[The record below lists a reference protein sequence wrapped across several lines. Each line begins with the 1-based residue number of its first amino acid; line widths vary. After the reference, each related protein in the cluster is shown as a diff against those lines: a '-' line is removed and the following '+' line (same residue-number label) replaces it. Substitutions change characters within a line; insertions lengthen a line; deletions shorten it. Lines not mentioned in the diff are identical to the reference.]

1 MKMKNLK
8 SLSESKKIKYG
19 TLGALLIVIVIAVVI
34 MVNSIVTVL
43 TDTFNWRVDMT
54 EEQLY
59 TVSDELIEL
68 LDTVSQK
75 SEIDI
80 IFCSDKDKIES
91 NFFDP
96 ASNSGSALAYVHST
110 ALQIEDRLDNVHVLY
125 KDVINDHDFMKQF
138 SANTQATES
147 SVIIARRDPKGGYG
161 TMYRVYHAT
170 SFYTFAKD
178 SAGATTL
185 YGYSGERTF
194 AGAII
199 SLTYNNLPTAYF
211 VAGHGETIPYSL
223 STGEYQMPEAAKVFL
238 DCGFRVRYIFL
249 GDDEKQFTCK
259 EPGCGESWG
268 QKEIGKTTS
277 FDCECGKTYK
287 TYDIEFNEER
297 TIPADARAIIINNPK
312 SDYSANELDKLSAY
326 LIDQKGTIMCFTDP
340 VGSETK
346 KLENLHKFIK
356 NETGVTIKDSAYV
369 THSGTST
376 QGQSFDFKGV
386 VAENKAASAYL
397 GVLNEFGAKQP
408 MIKNSGILEIDPKY
422 VRDEAFS
429 DVLADRVTL
438 PLIKT
443 FDDATYNGKE
453 SEDGEGYAVVSVTAL
468 TTMYKN
474 EQVQSYFVVCPS
486 AEFVSDLYLSNT
498 MYANSDVMLGLIH
511 STTAA
516 NVPVDLDFK
525 EFSNYQLDISTS
537 QATTVFVCL
546 VTILP
551 AIAVATGVVIIVRR
565 KRR

>member
-1 MKMKNLK
+1 MKMRNLK

-19 TLGALLIVIVIAVVI
+19 TLNIVLIAIVVAVAI

-43 TDTFNWRVDMT
+43 ADTFNWRVDMT

-80 IFCSDKDKIES
+80 IFCSDKDKIEG
-91 NFFDP
+91 NFIDP
-96 ASNSGSALAYVHST
+96 DSGTGSALSYVHST
-110 ALQIEDRLDNVHVLY
+110 ALQIEDRLDNVTVLY
-125 KDVINDHDFMKQF
+125 KDTINDHEFMKQF
-138 SANTQATES
+138 GANVNATES
-147 SVIIARRDPKGGYG
+147 SVIIARKDPKGGYG

-170 SFYTFAKD
+170 SFYTFAK
-178 SAGATTL
+178 GADGSTAL

-199 SLTYNNLPTAYF
+199 SLTYNNIPTAYF
-211 VAGHGETIPYSL
+211 VAGHGETIPYSM
-223 STGEYQMPEAAKVFL
+223 SNGEYHMPEAAKIFL

-249 GDDEKQFTCK
+249 GDDEKQFTCTEK
-259 EPGCGESWG
+259 GCEETWG

-297 TIPADARAIIINNPK
+297 KIPDDARAVIINNPK
-312 SDYSANELDKLSAY
+312 SDYSTNELDKLSAY
-326 LIDQKGTIMCFTDP
+326 LLDQKGTIMCFTDP

-346 KLENLHKFIK
+346 KLANLHKFIT
-356 NETGVTIKDSAYV
+356 NETGVTVKDSAYV

-376 QGQSFDFKGV
+376 QGESFDFKGV
-386 VAENKAASAYL
+386 VAENKAATAYL

-422 VRDEAFS
+422 IRDEAFS

-438 PLIKT
+438 PLIET
-443 FDDATYNGKE
+443 FYDATYNGE
-453 SEDGEGYAVVSVTAL
+453 EGNHTIVSVTAL

-474 EQVQSYFVVCPS
+474 EEVQSYFVVCPS
-486 AEFVSDLYLSNT
+486 AEFVSDKYLSNT

-516 NVPVDLDFK
+516 NVPVDFDFK
-525 EFSNYQLDISTS
+525 EFANFQLDISTS

-551 AIAVATGVVIIVRR
+551 AIAIGTGIVIIVRR